1 MAVAM
6 MIAVVSQTAP
16 FSQGQISTVT
26 YIMLISISYMA
37 VLKSCVPFN
46 KLRAFICVTIVVGI
60 SGILTTAPW
69 MFNIG
74 TVNIHMALY
83 MMTALIIAAVLIFA
97 IRVVI
102 KKMNKYI
109 LGNMKKEGDHDRNR
123 NNSFKHDT
131 RSS

>member
-1 MAVAM
+1 M
-6 MIAVVSQTAP
+6 
-16 FSQGQISTVT
+16 
-26 YIMLISISYMA
+26 
-37 VLKSCVPFN
+37 
-46 KLRAFICVTIVVGI
+46 GI